1 MAAEGLHHY
10 CRHLGLSPRDP
21 SGPRTVDLGVCN
33 NDGGPKAAIYNPILF
48 SEITQ
53 PIERTQK
60 VNKDLTPSDAGQ
72 LHLFC
77 HAECGKCGKLR

>member
-33 NDGGPKAAIYNPILF
+33 NDGGLRPPSIILYYF
-48 SEITQ
+48 KSLKQCNEFFLTGLFENS
-53 PIERTQK
+53 P
-60 VNKDLTPSDAGQ
+60 LTP
-72 LHLFC
+72 
-77 HAECGKCGKLR
+77 GKMKFF